1 MLKPSTPLIAA
12 VALLVG
18 TNAWAETEKRD
29 MDEFTKIAYSLP
41 FEVEFV
47 VADEHFVT
55 LEGDADT
62 IDEITT
68 EVDGDTLKIYKEDS
82 WFDWSD
88 ETIVLTVGFEEVSS
102 VRMSGSGDGFAEIFE
117 SDEFAIKIAGSA
129 LLEIEKLICNDLA
142 IAIAGSGDVQLSD
155 VEADTLTTSIAG
167 SGNVDVSGRV
177 VSQKIS
183 ISGSGDHNARD
194 LRSQEADISVRGSG
208 DVEVWAVAEL
218 DASVMGS
225 GDISYYGNPKVDES
239 IMGSG
244 SLERRG
250 DEP

>member
-12 VALLVG
+12 AALLIG
-18 TNAWAETEKRD
+18 ANAWAETDKRD

-88 ETIVLTVGFEEVSS
+88 DTIVLTVGFEEVSS

-142 IAIAGSGDVQLSD
+142 IAIAGSGDVQLND
-155 VEADTLTTSIAG
+155 VEADTLSTSIAG
-167 SGNVDVSGRV
+167 SGNVDASGRV

-194 LRSQEADISVRGSG
+194 LRSLWSPLTCGRRKPTFLCAAPVTSKSG
-208 DVEVWAVAEL
+208 RSQNSTRA
-218 DASVMGS
+218 
-225 GDISYYGNPKVDES
+225 
-239 IMGSG
+239 
-244 SLERRG
+244 
-250 DEP
+250 

>member
-1 MLKPSTPLIAA
+1 MPRPITSLLAA
-12 VALLVG
+12 GALLLSA
-18 TNAWAETEKRD
+18 TAWAETQKRD

-47 VADEHFVT
+47 VADEHYVT

-62 IDEITT
+62 IDEVTT

-88 ETIVLTVGFEEVSS
+88 ETIVLTVGFEEVSA

-117 SDEFAIKIAGSA
+117 SDDFAIKIAGSA
-129 LLEIEKLICNDLA
+129 LLEIEKLICNDLD
-142 IAIAGSGDVQLSD
+142 ISIAGSGDVQLND
-155 VEADTLTTSIAG
+155 VEADTLATSIAG
-167 SGNVDVSGRV
+167 SGNVDASGRV

-194 LRSQEADISVRGSG
+194 LRSQETDITVRGSG
-208 DVEVWAVAEL
+208 DVEVWTVSAL
-218 DASVMGS
+218 DATVMGS
-225 GDISYYGNPKVDES
+225 GDIAYYGNPKVDER

>member
-1 MLKPSTPLIAA
+1 MQRITTAA
-12 VALLVG
+12 LGLLLAG
-18 TNAWAETEKRD
+18 GAWAATDTREV
-29 MDEFTKIAYSLP
+29 DEFTKIAYTLP

-55 LEGDADT
+55 LEGDGDT
-62 IDEITT
+62 IDEVVT
-68 EVDGDTLKIYKEDS
+68 EVDGNTLKVYKENS

-88 ETIVLTVGFEEVSS
+88 GDIVLTIGFEELDAVS
-102 VRMSGSGDGFAEIFE
+102 MAGSGDGYAEEIE
-117 SDEFAIKIAGSA
+117 SDDFNIKISGSA
-129 LLEIEKLICNDLA
+129 LLEIEKLSCNDLD
-142 IAIAGSGDVQLSD
+142 IAIAGSGDVKLNEL
-155 VEADTLTTSIAG
+155 EADTLNTAIAG
-167 SGNVDVSGRV
+167 SGNVEASGRV

-194 LRSQEADISVRGSG
+194 LRSQEADVTVRGSG

-218 DASVMGS
+218 DATVMGS
-225 GDISYYGNPKVDES
+225 GDIDYYGTPKVDES